1 METLK
6 FGLMLTIIPFT
17 LVFLFITIWWAMIDM
32 SVRKITGLKRV
43 LWSMVVILLPPV
55 GALLYNFAVRQRD
68 IAAKSNAS
76 LAAQH

>member
-17 LVFLFITIWWAMIDM
+17 LVFMFITIWWAMVDM

-55 GALLYNFAVRQRD
+55 GALLYNFVVRQRD
-68 IAAKSNAS
+68 IAAKGNAS
-76 LAAQH
+76 LVAQH

>member
-55 GALLYNFAVRQRD
+55 GALLYNFVVRQRD
-68 IAAKSNAS
+68 IAAKCNAP

>member
-43 LWSMVVILLPPV
+43 LWSVAVILLPPV
-55 GALLYNFAVRQRD
+55 GALLYNFVVRQRD
-68 IAAKSNAS
+68 IDAKSSAA

>member
-55 GALLYNFAVRQRD
+55 GALLYNFVVRQRD
-68 IAAKSNAS
+68 IAAKCNTS